1 MGPPEGK
8 AISKIT
14 LDNDKLNY
22 IAEDGVTI
30 LYSRPGKVTTTAD
43 LNAAAKHIQ
52 AARVD
57 NTPSLSPGEDKLNT
71 DLSPVT
77 EQVDPKTV
85 TDAQFIEQMSKS
97 ISETPTEKRVR
108 EAKARLDARTAYYKS
123 LNDQAKE

>member
-1 MGPPEGK
+1 
-8 AISKIT
+8 
-14 LDNDKLNY
+14 KLNY
-22 IAEDGVTI
+22 IAEDGST
-30 LYSRPGKVTTTAD
+30 LYSRPGKVTTNAN
-43 LNAAAKHIQ
+43 LNDVAKVIQ

-57 NTPSLSPGEDKLNT
+57 YTPKVPLGEDELNT

-97 ISETPTEKRVR
+97 LSETPTEKRVR

-123 LNDQAKE
+123 LNE